1 MAHFEVKFEVKFVD
15 IKVCKITTH
24 DLSASDF
31 ASISC
36 VKKKKETKTKDG
48 NAKETGA
55 TGKTGKTIERWKKG
69 KNIVPDKVLRLE
81 FMSLH

>member
-1 MAHFEVKFEVKFVD
+1 MILVRQISH
-15 IKVCKITTH
+15 
-24 DLSASDF
+24 LF
-31 ASISC
+31 AAL
-36 VKKKKETKTKDG
+36 KKKKETKTKDG